1 MLIHKLVVIASVAV
15 LSSCANLESSTSA
28 GSATR
33 VAAAGPTLVGAWE
46 VTASRARGVGKNLL
60 TFSSDGTFFRSG
72 DTHPVLSGAHGAWKL
87 VGPNLYHA
95 SYVSFS
101 FDQSGKWTGINRNN
115 LQLSLGP
122 DGNEF
127 TGTVKS
133 SNRDLQENE
142 VSAGTSPL
150 AGRRIQVQPF

>member
-1 MLIHKLVVIASVAV
+1 MLARTLAVISSAALLASCGSLGTIAPENPPDPVRA
-15 LSSCANLESSTSA
+15 SSQ
-28 GSATR
+28 
-33 VAAAGPTLVGAWE
+33 TLVGAWE

-101 FDQSGKWTGINRNN
+101 FDSSGKWTGVNRNN
-115 LQLSLGP
+115 LEISVGP

-127 TGTVKS
+127 KGTVKAS
-133 SNRDLQENE
+133 IRDLQDNE
-142 VSAGTSPL
+142 IRTGTSPL
-150 AGRRIQVQPF
+150 SGRRIQVQPF